1 MVEIFNAK
9 LASSSWR
16 RESFEVLQLRVRAG
30 YKFEVMSHPGVTAT
44 VTSGFFTWCL
54 RNETLNESETYC
66 LPTQGFTVQRS
77 IIVIIKM
84 TNIIIQLLS
93 SSLSTGF
100 VVFDKKGKICPTYV
114 CTICIKHLL
123 AMDSKYVIPMWDPE
137 YVCMGFNICVCTCLI
152 YLSVS
157 PAPLC
162 YCCSLKQTNRVARC
176 LSMRAAAWK
185 PCPTM
190 FLHNFGHRRPPNGN

>member
-114 CTICIKHLL
+114 FTICIKHLL
-123 AMDSKYVIPMWDPE
+123 AMDSKYVIPHVGSW
-137 YVCMGFNICVCTCLI
+137 ICVHGVQHMCMYVFNLPI
-152 YLSVS
+152 G
-157 PAPLC
+157 
-162 YCCSLKQTNRVARC
+162 
-176 LSMRAAAWK
+176 K
-185 PCPTM
+185 P
-190 FLHNFGHRRPPNGN
+190 RPP